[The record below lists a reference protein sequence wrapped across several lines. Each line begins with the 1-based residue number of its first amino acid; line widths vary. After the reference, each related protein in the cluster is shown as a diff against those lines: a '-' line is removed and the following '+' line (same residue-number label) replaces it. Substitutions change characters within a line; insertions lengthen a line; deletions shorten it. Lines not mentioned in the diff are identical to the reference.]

1 MDNKLIQELKK
12 KLESDKKVVKGELE
26 EIAKKDPHLKDDW
39 DSKFPKLNGEFGGAA
54 LETGADEVE
63 AYGNRL
69 PVEYALELK
78 LRDIN
83 IALEKIK
90 KGGYGKCEN
99 CKKDID
105 IARLKVY
112 PAARICM
119 DCQGNK

>member
-1 MDNKLIQELKK
+1 MNQEIIQELRE
-12 KLESDKKVVKGELE
+12 KLKEDKEGIERQLE
-26 EIAKKDPHLKDDW
+26 TIAKKDPNLENDW
-39 DSKFPKLNGEFGGAA
+39 DSKFPKIQGEFGGAA

-83 IALEKIK
+83 IALEKIE
-90 KGGYGKCEN
+90 KGEYGKCEK
-99 CKKDID
+99 CGKDID
-105 IARLKVY
+105 EKRIAVY

-119 DCQGNK
+119 NCQGK

>member
-1 MDNKLIQELKK
+1 MDQKLIQELKERLK
-12 KLESDKKVVKGELE
+12 EDKEGIEKQLET
-26 EIAKKDPHLKDDW
+26 IAKKDPNLENDW
-39 DSKFPKLNGEFGGAA
+39 DSKFPKIQGEFGGAA

-83 IALEKIK
+83 IALEKIE
-90 KGGYGKCEN
+90 KGEYGKCEK
-99 CKKDID
+99 CGKDID
-105 IARLKVY
+105 EKRIAVY

-119 DCQGNK
+119 DCQGK

>member
-1 MDNKLIQELKK
+1 MDQKLTEELKK
-12 KLESDKKVVKGELE
+12 KLKEDKEGIEKQLES
-26 EIAKKDPHLKDDW
+26 IAKKDPNLENDW
-39 DSKFPKLNGEFGGAA
+39 DSKFPKIQGEFGGAA

-83 IALEKIK
+83 IALEKIGK
-90 KGGYGKCEN
+90 EGYGKCEKCGKN
-99 CKKDID
+99 ID
-105 IARLKVY
+105 ENRLKVY

-119 DCQGNK
+119 DCQNK